1 MNIPFYGTKMKLNE
15 KKLKDFLY
23 IAFPI
28 LLMALCAIFLMV
40 LFIKQDQTMQ
50 RLHCK
55 KTGRSESY
63 SYIQYTYGQNGQVTG
78 VYPMGSEQFEY
89 QCENRIVWR

>member
-1 MNIPFYGTKMKLNE
+1 MKINE
-15 KKLKDFLY
+15 KVKDFLY
-23 IAFPI
+23 IAFPT

-89 QCENRIVWR
+89 QCENGIVWR

>member
-1 MNIPFYGTKMKLNE
+1 MKINE
-15 KKLKDFLY
+15 KVKDFLY
-23 IAFPI
+23 IAFPV
-28 LLMALCAIFLMV
+28 LLMAFCAIFLMA

-50 RLHCK
+50 EMHCK

-78 VYPMGSEQFEY
+78 MYPMESEQFEY
-89 QCENRIVWR
+89 QCDNGIIWR